1 MQPPS
6 HEKFVKT
13 DLNHAPHSVSADLL
27 RVFRTLSLDDVLAWI
42 LKHRGDPRLDALRK
56 MPEFSDVD
64 SLVKTTGAL
73 SEIAAL
79 TPDAWECLA
88 REWAKNARER
98 YFLSASHTPS
108 LREFTC
114 DILESLTEARTQKP
128 HRSPCAEPTP
138 PTPETGFAA
147 PNDGNDV
154 GDVGDMHDFLSRLT
168 PIAFRQASVLVR
180 WIETHREAE
189 AASFATDEAAHYW
202 SNLSELTTLEWYG
215 NGEKLP
221 FKRALALR
229 LLASQ
234 SQTQDNTTS
243 DGASNSNFYSNSESC
258 CRQLLDAWILQER
271 IPKASNKMLPFRLIR
286 ALIRRETFARHDM
299 TDLLAMHPTPENL
312 ESAWKTLDAPLPPD
326 ISFTRDID
334 ANGVTSDA
342 QGSDISSSKSIPSF
356 LVPMTACV
364 LAQAWCESGSPERG
378 ADFLESTLMH
388 ASWRDGLQS
397 SMQDTQDDG
406 AYPILWLS
414 LARAAVQAKDF
425 GKAVYALEQ
434 AKLATPRVAVQFAA
448 HAKAHAILKEETWA
462 QWRHDVGEELADAA
476 LQQAY
481 DAHEIDPPMLSL
493 ALQYGDAQT
502 LSAAAL
508 CAFDAADRDTS
519 PLFDDAACAL
529 ARHRHACGVFLT
541 QILERIENIDR
552 DKLFQF
558 YTLYLKAQSAEE
570 QHQAETQIFE
580 ALTQFD
586 APQVAADT
594 LSRAFHRIPN
604 EDALFWACAN
614 LFIDLCLKTGE
625 LDRAISELAQ
635 DFCRDT
641 PYATCCFLRL
651 MAQVPREA
659 YRFLLSLLNE
669 NLGTVKTQTLFEKL
683 QSASDPYSA
692 LKRAMAEIQEKKHA
706 PRPRVAFETLLVS
719 ILPLEC
725 QIAYRAKRLSS
736 PNPQENAQSQRRR
749 DVLLARGFL
758 DRVSPMPEPQ
768 PANWIKKRTPKA
780 SDALKK

>member
-114 DILESLTEARTQKP
+114 DILESLTEALTRKP
-128 HRSPCAEPTP
+128 HRSPCEEPTP

-147 PNDGNDV
+147 PNSGNDV

-168 PIAFRQASVLVR
+168 PFAFRLASVLVR

-189 AASFATDEAAHYW
+189 AASFAADEAAHYW

-215 NGEKLP
+215 NGERLP

-234 SQTQDNTTS
+234 SQTQDATIS

-271 IPKASNKMLPFRLIR
+271 IPKASNKMLPFRLVR
-286 ALIRRETFARHDM
+286 ALIRRETFDRHDM
-299 TDLLAMHPTPENL
+299 TDLLAMHPTPENI
-312 ESAWKTLDAPLPPD
+312 ESAWKTLDAPLPSE
-326 ISFTRDID
+326 ISFTRDSHADGI
-334 ANGVTSDA
+334 ASDA
-342 QGSDISSSKSIPSF
+342 QDSDISPSKPLPSF

-397 SMQDTQDDG
+397 TMQDTQDDG

-434 AKLATPRVAVQFAA
+434 AKLATPRVVVQFAA

-502 LSAAAL
+502 ISAAAL
-508 CAFDAADRDTS
+508 CAFDATDRDAS

-541 QILERIENIDR
+541 QTLERIEKIDR

-768 PANWIKKRTPKA
+768 PANWVKKCTPKA